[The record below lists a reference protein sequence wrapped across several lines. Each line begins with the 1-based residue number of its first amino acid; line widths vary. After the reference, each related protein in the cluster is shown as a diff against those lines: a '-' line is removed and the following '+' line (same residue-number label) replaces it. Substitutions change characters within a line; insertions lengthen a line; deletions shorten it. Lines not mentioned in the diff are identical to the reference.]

1 MERPSQTHSI
11 RLRGPWQ
18 RSAGA
23 RFCSES
29 SQRVQLPQQCLPSQS
44 DDAAVT
50 SQDLSSGSGAADGWD
65 HCYRRSFNCPTG
77 LQGSDRVDL
86 VVQAIDH
93 LVAIRLNDAIVWQV
107 PADAQ
112 AGDARGV
119 RVPIT
124 EQLQP
129 HNQLDLQ
136 LRLPSPALPC
146 LTGSISLEIVSSL
159 S

>member
-29 SQRVQLPQQCLPSQS
+29 SQRVQLPQQRLPPQS
-44 DDAAVT
+44 DDVAVT
-50 SQDLSSGSGAADGWD
+50 SQDLSSHANAADGRE

-77 LQGSDRVDL
+77 LQASDRVEL
-86 VVQAIDH
+86 VVHQIDC
-93 LVAIRLNDAIVWQV
+93 LVAIRLNDEIVWQV

-112 AGDARGV
+112 TGDAKDV
-119 RVPIT
+119 RVAIT
-124 EQLQP
+124 EQLLP

-136 LRLPSPALPC
+136 LLLPSPALPC
-146 LTGSISLEIVSSL
+146 LTGSISLEIVSLL